1 MAPAEADGVE
11 LLGLL
16 ELRIGRERV
25 EGVLPRRGRVV
36 LFVDTH
42 EHGGRLLARRG
53 AVRLEGRLGRAGGH
67 ADLVGNGDVA
77 ALGGHVGEGQRR
89 VCVRLGKLAEAE
101 RTHEHHRHFA
111 ARDGVPRAEFSARV
125 NDAVGG
131 SGVDKLPRPR
141 IRDVDGGILAAHAL
155 PAEHPHQNGDELL
168 ARDGL
173 SEAEAPLPHAV
184 HQTVLCGLVDALP
197 RPRVGG
203 NVGVVCGERG
213 GAQRKHEQKAQK

>member
-16 ELRIGRERV
+16 ELRVGRERV
-25 EGVLPRRGRVV
+25 EGVLPRRRRVV
-36 LFVDTH
+36 LFIDAH

-67 ADLVGNGDVA
+67 ADLVGDGNVA
-77 ALGGHVGEGQRR
+77 ALGGHIGEGQRR
-89 VCVRLGKLAEAE
+89 VRVRLGKLAKAE

-111 ARDGVPRAEFSARV
+111 ARDGVPRAEFSSRV

-141 IRDVDGGILAAHAL
+141 IRDVDGGVLAAHAL

-213 GAQRKHEQKAQK
+213 GAQHEREQTAQK